1 MTATKE
7 RTAHAIL
14 VSDALAYRLLE
25 SVVGSGP
32 VNPLSGL
39 IREGMTEAD
48 ALQFRD
54 LLNEMSTSD
63 GGKMMALQI
72 AHFASACARRAV
84 HGGW

>member
-14 VSDALAYRLLE
+14 VSDALAHRLLE
-25 SVVGSGP
+25 SVVGSGS

-39 IREGMTEAD
+39 IREGMTGAD
-48 ALQFRD
+48 ALQLRD
-54 LLNEMSTSD
+54 LLNETPTSD
-63 GGKMMALQI
+63 GGTMMTLQI

-84 HGGW
+84 QGGW

>member
-14 VSDALAYRLLE
+14 VSDALAHRLLE

-39 IREGMTEAD
+39 IREGMTGDD
-48 ALQFRD
+48 ALQLRD
-54 LLNEMSTSD
+54 LLNQTPTGD
-63 GGKMMALQI
+63 GGKMMAQQI
-72 AHFASACARRAV
+72 AQFASACARRAV
-84 HGGW
+84 QGGW